1 MKLLDREI
9 RKHKKL
15 LLVDG
20 YNVINSW
27 DILKNFDDTKL
38 EEARRMLINIMMEYT
53 HYTDEGV
60 VLVFD
65 SYNVK
70 TDRQV
75 VIEEKLMIVYT
86 RELETADHFIEKMAE
101 KYANKKIL
109 RVATSDR
116 LEQDI
121 VLGKGGSRMSS
132 KELEYEV
139 MTAKKDIDR
148 IRENDKVKN
157 RLHLGGLNEDFLIAL
172 EKFKKSMED

>member
-9 RKHKKL
+9 RKYKKL

-20 YNVINSW
+20 YNVINAW
-27 DILKNFDDTKL
+27 DIFKGFEKGKL
-38 EEARRMLINIMMEYT
+38 EDARRKLINIMMEFT

-86 RELETADHFIEKMAE
+86 RELETADHFIERMAE
-101 KYANKKIL
+101 KYRNKKII

-132 KELEYEV
+132 KELEIEV
-139 MTAKKDIDR
+139 KNAKKDIDR

-157 RLHLGGLNEDFLIAL
+157 RLHVGGLDEDFLIAL
-172 EKFKKSMED
+172 EKYKNSIDD